1 MSPLARLP
9 TYSAY
14 LEVTYRELMASL
26 GIVRAPCP
34 SITSARDPPPAAD
47 ALGLG
52 MGMGIS
58 NEGTARFRKEQE
70 REERHLP
77 LSSEK
82 EQPYCHA
89 YNLILTGRWM
99 MAVPRSKARFDKY
112 VAVNGLGERMSKK
125 QACSACMH

>member
-14 LEVTYRELMASL
+14 LAVAYRDLMASL

-34 SITSARDPPPAAD
+34 SITSAVSIGQPRDLSPAAD
-47 ALGLG
+47 ALG
-52 MGMGIS
+52 MGKSIS
-58 NEGTARFRKEQE
+58 NEDEGTARFRKEQE
-70 REERHLP
+70 QEK
-77 LSSEK
+77 EK

-99 MAVPRSKARFDKY
+99 MAVPRSGARFDKN
-112 VAVNGLGERMSKK
+112 VSVNGLGERMSKK

>member
-1 MSPLARLP
+1 
-9 TYSAY
+9 
-14 LEVTYRELMASL
+14 MASL

-34 SITSARDPPPAAD
+34 SITSVASIGQPRDLSPAAD
-47 ALGLG
+47 ALGLGMG

-70 REERHLP
+70 QEEGHQP
-77 LSSEK
+77 LSSAK

-99 MAVPRSKARFDKY
+99 MAVPRSRARFDKY